1 MAEDAFGQLAE
12 IGGRETEQQRAVGC
26 RAGLLCRMPDLFR
39 YPRRDLRRKAEN
51 DLAGLVALHDAERAA
66 GVFLDG
72 RQIVRQGESFVGGG
86 CRFDARQGEIA
97 QRLAGGAPGD
107 QVPVAHV
114 VHEVER
120 LDGAARFFAGMGRVV
135 GDAQG
140 RISKQGADRFTEAP
154 FVDPGVLD
162 ILDRDLVVHRFQAV
176 LPGAGMTH
184 GPGDDG
190 AEVVF
195 EGLIGNGGGKAHR
208 QGQGQD
214 VGLTEPAARQ
224 LVGVVGVVVA
234 VFAAD
239 KFEWGVEP
247 LAHEVD
253 VALGGAL
260 GDAEFGDKV
269 GGVGVT
275 GGGDLVVE
283 PEKPLIG
290 KLVGHLFPHR
300 LRSVERLQ
308 KRLGERIAN
317 QKKSARKKERFVMW
331 ESRAAA
337 FFEFSAGA
345 AGAGGVAAW
354 FNRGRGRFGRDL
366 SITIIPAIVFPD
378 KTADLVQHQY
388 PAPGRGVGDELHQGL
403 IGVTFLF
410 PQHVEMSPAR
420 NGGRVDGCRSGGWV
434 PGCQQIVGVFDNI
447 GSVPGAHQG
456 AGRGGRGDA
465 VNKWRAAV
473 GK

>member
-1 MAEDAFGQLAE
+1 MKKNDVFSFFRFGIEFRHTGDFLGDDLPQPGRGKHPHSGAVAEDAFGQLAE
-12 IGGRETEQQRAVGC
+12 IGGRETEQQRAVGY
-26 RAGLLCRMPDLFR
+26 RAGLLLRVPDLFG

-72 RQIVRQGESFVGGG
+72 WEIVRQGESFVGGRY
-86 CRFDARQGEIA
+86 RFDARQGEIA
-97 QRLAGGAPGD
+97 QSPAGGAPGD

-120 LDGAARFFAGMGRVV
+120 LDGAARFLAGVRGVV

-140 RISKQGADRFTEAP
+140 RIGKQGADRLTETP
-154 FVDPGVLD
+154 FVHPGILD
-162 ILDRDLVVHRFQAV
+162 IFDRNLVVHRFQAV
-176 LPGAGMTH
+176 FSGAGMTH

-195 EGLIGNGGGKAHR
+195 EGLIGNGGGKTHR
-208 QGQGQD
+208 QGQGQN
-214 VGLTEPAARQ
+214 VGLAEPAARQ
-224 LVGVVGVVVA
+224 LEGVVAVVVA

-239 KFEWGVEP
+239 KFEGGVEP

-290 KLVGHLFPHR
+290 QLVGHLFPHR
-300 LRSVERLQ
+300 LRSVARLQ
-308 KRLGERIAN
+308 KRLG
-317 QKKSARKKERFVMW
+317 KE
-331 ESRAAA
+331 
-337 FFEFSAGA
+337 
-345 AGAGGVAAW
+345 
-354 FNRGRGRFGRDL
+354 
-366 SITIIPAIVFPD
+366 
-378 KTADLVQHQY
+378 
-388 PAPGRGVGDELHQGL
+388 
-403 IGVTFLF
+403 
-410 PQHVEMSPAR
+410 
-420 NGGRVDGCRSGGWV
+420 
-434 PGCQQIVGVFDNI
+434 
-447 GSVPGAHQG
+447 
-456 AGRGGRGDA
+456 
-465 VNKWRAAV
+465 
-473 GK
+473 